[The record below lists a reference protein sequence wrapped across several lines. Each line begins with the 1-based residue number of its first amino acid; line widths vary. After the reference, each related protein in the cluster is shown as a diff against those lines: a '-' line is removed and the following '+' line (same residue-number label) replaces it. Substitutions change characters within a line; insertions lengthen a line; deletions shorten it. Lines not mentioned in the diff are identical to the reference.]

1 MPPYLR
7 KRINKENFDQSNNYS
22 SESGHKALK
31 LKPKKL
37 KKVRQRKLKNNTN
50 FCNAKVSNDETK
62 NPSSF
67 VSKTPQLSSED
78 SFPMWAETTFDRLR
92 RGTIANLKPPVC
104 AINNLTYNSSVVSS
118 SSRDATF
125 SFTRKDEPT
134 KIFSPKM
141 KQPKRQY
148 KNKRLQGRFLAFFYV
163 NNKLM
168 TAGKIVS

>member
-7 KRINKENFDQSNNYS
+7 KRINKENLDQSNNYS
-22 SESGHKALK
+22 SESGHKVLK
-31 LKPKKL
+31 LKPNKL
-37 KKVRQRKLKNNTN
+37 KKSRQRKLKNNN
-50 FCNAKVSNDETK
+50 LSIAKVSNDEK

-67 VSKTPQLSSED
+67 VTKGPQLSSED

-104 AINNLTYNSSVVSS
+104 AINNFTYNSSVVSS
-118 SSRDATF
+118 SADATF

-148 KNKRLQGRFLAFFYV
+148 KNKRLQGKFLPYF
-163 NNKLM
+163 M
-168 TAGKIVS
+168 